1 MQVAGGLVRL
11 ASQSIGVI
19 IGAII
24 PVWICID
31 IGSRVRIDVRPGSIV
46 SIRIG
51 LNIAPVES
59 TEYPQA

>member
-1 MQVAGGLVRL
+1 VRL

-59 TEYPQA
+59 T

>member
-11 ASQSIGVI
+11 TSQSIGVI

-24 PVWICID
+24 PVWIRID
-31 IGSRVRIDVRPGSIV
+31 IGSRVRIDVWPGSVV

-59 TEYPQA
+59 T